1 MIYNNNAI
9 SEHIQLEFV
18 SLQFMFDMILFRE
31 FANQNFSKF
40 TNKVQEIQNWPVVFH

>member
-1 MIYNNNAI
+1 MIYNDNAI

-18 SLQFMFDMILFRE
+18 SVQFMFHMILFRE

-40 TNKVQEIQNWPVVFH
+40 INKVQEIQNWPVVFH